1 MAKAENYAV
10 AVVDHDNLDDAVA
23 HDGLD
28 DAAAYDGLDGA
39 AAHDGLET
47 DVDCLV
53 EVENQED

>member
-28 DAAAYDGLDGA
+28 GA